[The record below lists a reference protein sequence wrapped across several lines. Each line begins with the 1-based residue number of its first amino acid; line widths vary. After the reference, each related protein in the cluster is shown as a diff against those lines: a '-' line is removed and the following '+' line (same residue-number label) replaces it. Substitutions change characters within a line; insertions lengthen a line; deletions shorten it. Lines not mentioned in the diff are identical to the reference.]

1 MTRRRSR
8 RVEKLILPLVAAAT
22 VSATLAAPASGDELA
37 AAPRGVPVTSVADGD
52 TITVKISGRAE
63 KVRLI
68 GLDTPEAGECF
79 AKESTRATTSLVK
92 GKSVRLVSDKSQPN
106 RDRYGRLLRHVV
118 LTDGRRVAPVLIAGG
133 YGWEFKY
140 GNDYQGRAAHTRA
153 EARAIKAKAGMWRG
167 CRDLTRK
174 ITVKGKCRIAGNISK
189 GEKIY
194 HLPGGR
200 SFQKVTINTRQGVRW
215 FCTQLDARKAG
226 WRKAKA

>member
-79 AKESTRATTSLVK
+79 AKESTRAMTSLVK

-118 LTDGRRVAPVLIAGG
+118 LTDESPR
-133 YGWEFKY
+133 FSS
-140 GNDYQGRAAHTRA
+140 RAATGGSSSTAMTIKAAPPTRA
-153 EARAIKAKAGMWRG
+153 RKHGRSRRRRG
-167 CRDLTRK
+167 C
-174 ITVKGKCRIAGNISK
+174 GAAAG
-189 GEKIY
+189 
-194 HLPGGR
+194 
-200 SFQKVTINTRQGVRW
+200 T
-215 FCTQLDARKAG
+215 
-226 WRKAKA
+226 